1 MNAKHTPGKLIADC
15 NRPFDDYQTGNP
27 MIGTAGL
34 WIAELCVGKGY
45 DQTDEQAEANAE
57 RLAACWN
64 ACDGLPDPSVVP
76 KLIAALKAAES
87 TIRWAAQESA
97 GRVKAEIVGGWL
109 HHADQARAAL
119 AEGGAT

>member
-1 MNAKHTPGKLIADC
+1 MNTKHTPGKLEYENDEAKDCESWRIFALSTDNHDTVADV
-15 NRPFDDYQTGNP
+15 PKTGD
-27 MIGTAGL
+27 
-34 WIAELCVGKGY
+34 EEY
-45 DQTDEQAEANAE
+45 DEVTFENVK
-57 RLAACWN
+57 RLVACWN

-119 AEGGAT
+119 AKGGAT